1 MICVAL
7 LLLSINLVLSAR
19 EPKQITLVNQ
29 GTISGV
35 YMTRFRTKRIAAYL
49 GIPYAQPPVESRRF
63 QAPDYT
69 ILPAWED
76 VRNATT
82 FAPDCMQSEPKE
94 EEGVV
99 QRVQLSKH
107 DKLFATLLEDQL
119 DEPRKKEFS
128 EDCLYLNIYVP
139 DGFKIE
145 GGYPAMVWFHGGNFM
160 RGSPN
165 DLNPFQLV
173 LSQKVIFISV
183 AYRLNIFGFFST
195 LDQEATGNYGILD
208 QVAALTW
215 VKNNIAAFG
224 GDPENV
230 CIFGHDAGAV
240 SVGLHLI
247 SSYSSGLF
255 QKAIAM
261 SGNVL
266 SPDTVNTP
274 RRELIT
280 VDKVATAFSC
290 FRKPSYQL
298 LGCLRRVPFQAL
310 LQEGEYLTEWKPI
323 VDLGFSNVTAPFLP
337 DLPSKLFK
345 DEIFSPVPVLTG
357 YTNME
362 DALLLAKDS
371 DDTGISQKEFDAMRE
386 EIILADITVDNT
398 SCFTNQHHIQD
409 AVSFFYKPIPPTSN
423 ETILRKLF
431 LDFYTDKVHGAT
443 TYQLAKHLSQH
454 AAVYLYRFD
463 LKPFSDM
470 ANEGIPDWIS
480 VPHNFDLIFTFGL
493 PHLAQPK
500 DLNKWDKRD
509 KSISEIIMKM
519 WSNFAWYSHPTNSSV
534 RIEWEAFEMEKPGYL
549 IIDRNNFTMSTPETI
564 NYKAFEFWTDFYP
577 KVVEIGTKCCKEP
590 IDDSGSTSI
599 FTRGLFQ
606 SLLTV
611 HIITCQRG
619 SFAGKRPIGYPELL
633 NRTTTTVDPLG
644 NRFGEGDSTTE
655 RLPVEANGDRDLV
668 DRISK
673 FPIDKQ
679 PFWYLNWKALE
690 EQRKNPQ
697 TFAQRPS
704 QFAETPNFNTGTQN
718 SNAGTLNSRFG
729 TNSNAGTLN
738 SNLATPINNVRTNS
752 NTHSLNSN
760 LGAHSD
766 TGIANGATNSK
777 IGTQNSGFS
786 RLGHDA
792 GGFDTDSDADLDLTH
807 VTKGRHTQQQQHQHQ
822 QQGHTL
828 QGSHL

>member
-7 LLLSINLVLSAR
+7 LLLTINLVLSAR
-19 EPKQITLVNQ
+19 EPQQITLVNQ

-82 FAPDCMQSEPKE
+82 FAPDCMQSDPKE
-94 EEGVV
+94 KEGDV

-119 DEPRKKEFS
+119 EEPRKKEFS
-128 EDCLYLNIYVP
+128 EDCLYLNVYVP

-145 GGYPAMVWFHGGNFM
+145 GGYPTMVWFHGGNFM

-173 LSQKVIFISV
+173 LSQKVIFVSV

-208 QVAALTW
+208 QVAALIW

-224 GDPENV
+224 GDPDNV

-274 RRELIT
+274 RREVIT

-323 VDLGFSNVTAPFLP
+323 VDLGFSNVTTPFLP

-345 DEIFSPVPVLTG
+345 DEMFSPVPVLTG

-386 EIILADITVDNT
+386 EIVLADITVDNT

-454 AAVYLYRFD
+454 APVYLYRFD

-590 IDDSGSTSI
+590 MTFHVVIVAAMLALVS
-599 FTRGLFQ
+599 
-606 SLLTV
+606 
-611 HIITCQRG
+611 CQRG

-655 RLPVEANGDRDLV
+655 RLPVEANGDRDLI

-673 FPIDKQ
+673 FPIDQQ

-704 QFAETPNFNTGTQN
+704 QFAETPNFNAGTQN
-718 SNAGTLNSRFG
+718 SNAGTLNSNAGTLSSRFG
-729 TNSNAGTLN
+729 TNSNPGTLN
-738 SNLATPINNVRTNS
+738 SNPGTTINNVG
-752 NTHSLNSN
+752 THSNS
-760 LGAHSD
+760 G
-766 TGIANGATNSK
+766 TVKGATNSN

-786 RLGHDA
+786 SLEHDD
-792 GGFDTDSDADLDLTH
+792 GGFDTDSDTDIDVTH
-807 VTKGRHTQQQQHQHQ
+807 VNKGRHTQQKPQQQ
-822 QQGHTL
+822 QQGYTSR
-828 QGSHL
+828 GSHL

>member
-1 MICVAL
+1 
-7 LLLSINLVLSAR
+7 
-19 EPKQITLVNQ
+19 
-29 GTISGV
+29 
-35 YMTRFRTKRIAAYL
+35 
-49 GIPYAQPPVESRRF
+49 
-63 QAPDYT
+63 
-69 ILPAWED
+69 
-76 VRNATT
+76 
-82 FAPDCMQSEPKE
+82 
-94 EEGVV
+94 
-99 QRVQLSKH
+99 
-107 DKLFATLLEDQL
+107 
-119 DEPRKKEFS
+119 
-128 EDCLYLNIYVP
+128 
-139 DGFKIE
+139 
-145 GGYPAMVWFHGGNFM
+145 MVWFHGGNFM

-173 LSQKVIFISV
+173 LSQKVIFVSV

-208 QVAALTW
+208 QVAALNW

-274 RRELIT
+274 RREVIT

-323 VDLGFSNVTAPFLP
+323 VDLGFSNVTTPFLP

-443 TYQLAKHLSQH
+443 TYELAKHLSKH
-454 AAVYLYRFD
+454 APVYLYRFD

-519 WSNFAWYSHPTNSSV
+519 WSNFVWYSHPTNSSV
-534 RIEWEAFEMEKPGYL
+534 RIEWEAFEMERPGYL

-590 IDDSGSTSI
+590 VDDSGSTSI
-599 FTRGLFQ
+599 FTRRLFQ

-611 HIITCQRG
+611 HIIT
-619 SFAGKRPIGYPELL
+619 
-633 NRTTTTVDPLG
+633 V
-644 NRFGEGDSTTE
+644 
-655 RLPVEANGDRDLV
+655 LV
-668 DRISK
+668 S
-673 FPIDKQ
+673 
-679 PFWYLNWKALE
+679 
-690 EQRKNPQ
+690 
-697 TFAQRPS
+697 
-704 QFAETPNFNTGTQN
+704 
-718 SNAGTLNSRFG
+718 
-729 TNSNAGTLN
+729 
-738 SNLATPINNVRTNS
+738 
-752 NTHSLNSN
+752 
-760 LGAHSD
+760 
-766 TGIANGATNSK
+766 
-777 IGTQNSGFS
+777 
-786 RLGHDA
+786 
-792 GGFDTDSDADLDLTH
+792 
-807 VTKGRHTQQQQHQHQ
+807 
-822 QQGHTL
+822 
-828 QGSHL
+828 